1 METIRPY
8 LEKLPAALVALR
20 FGLALLLLID
30 SLDRQTGLG
39 FVVAYGVAIASDI
52 FDGIIARRLDVS
64 TPALRQADS
73 WADRALLG
81 AVAVSTWRVFPQV
94 ILAFKTPLLG
104 VLGAQMLLFTLS
116 LIKFKKLPSFHT
128 YTAKIWGLTLLV
140 AILGLFGFGQDQ
152 LLWPAIFMGT
162 VNSLEES
169 LMTLIL
175 PIWQCDILSVFHAL
189 RLRQPL
195 DDNLTNAGTND

>member
-1 METIRPY
+1 MRPW

-20 FGLALLLLID
+20 FGLALLLMID
-30 SLDRQTGLG
+30 SLDHQTSLG

-52 FDGIIARRLDVS
+52 LDGIVARRLGVS

-73 WADRALLG
+73 WADRALFL
-81 AVAVSTWRVFPQV
+81 AVAVSVWRVFPQV
-94 ILAFKTPLLG
+94 IVDFKTPLLIT
-104 VLGAQMLLFTLS
+104 LGAQLTLFTIS
-116 LIKFKKLPSFHT
+116 LVKFKKLPSFHT

-140 AILGLFGFGQDQ
+140 ATIGLFGFGLDN
-152 LLWPAIFMGT
+152 LLWLAIFMGI

-189 RLRQPL
+189 SLRQAL
-195 DDNLTNAGTND
+195 GDNLAETEETPLN